1 VTLSHKRSFDFIM
14 TRTFM
19 KIFKTSFVEIIN
31 ECQFMFNFKKIS
43 EVVVDRKCRF
53 LQRFAD
59 TDNLICQYFAET
71 ARNELLSLTS
81 YSLLHSLNN

>member
-1 VTLSHKRSFDFIM
+1 VTLSQKRSLDFIM

-19 KIFKTSFVEIIN
+19 KIFKTSSVEIIN
-31 ECQFMFNFKKIS
+31 ECQFIFNFKNFS
-43 EVVVDRKCRF
+43 EVVDRKCGF

-59 TDNLICQYFAET
+59 TDNFICQYFAET

-81 YSLLHSLNN
+81 